1 MLESVI
7 HTDKITKLFGE
18 VEAVVDIDL
27 DVRPGEIFGYLGPN
41 GAGKSTT
48 IRMLL
53 DHIRPTRGS
62 GTVFG
67 LDIRRDSVEIRRNIG
82 YLPGEFTLYDHMTG
96 RSMLQY
102 FANLRGGVDWQYVD
116 ELTTR
121 LDVDLDRRYSQLSRG
136 NKQKVGLLQAM
147 MHKPK
152 LVIFDEPT
160 SGLDPLIQHEF
171 YEILDEVKA
180 EGRTVFFS
188 SHVLPEVQRVSDR
201 VGIIRKG
208 RLVAVEDVD
217 TLIDRA
223 ALHRFEI
230 EFASEASI
238 SDFEHLSGAS
248 DLVVDGRT
256 VTVSIA
262 GSPDALIKVAARH
275 EIVRLVTHEAS
286 LDDIFLTFYSE
297 DGEDDGAR

>member
-1 MLESVI
+1 MDSVI
-7 HTDKITKLFGE
+7 HTEKITKLFGD
-18 VEAVVDIDL
+18 VEAVVDVNL

-53 DHIRPTRGS
+53 DHIRPTRGT

-82 YLPGEFTLYDHMTG
+82 YLPGEFALYDHMTG
-96 RSMLQY
+96 WSMLQY

-116 ELTTR
+116 ELTAR

-136 NKQKVGLLQAM
+136 NKQKIGLLQAM

-152 LVIFDEPT
+152 LVILDEPT

-223 ALHRFEI
+223 AIHRFEI
-230 EFASEASI
+230 EFGTEVPRSE
-238 SDFEHLSGAS
+238 FEHLEGAS
-248 DLVVDGRT
+248 DLAVEGRT
-256 VTVSIA
+256 LTVSVS
-262 GSPDALIKVAARH
+262 GSPDALIKEAARH

-297 DGEDDGAR
+297 DGEGGVAG

>member
-1 MLESVI
+1 MDSVI
-7 HTDKITKLFGE
+7 HTEKITKLFGE
-18 VEAVVDIDL
+18 VEAVVDVDL

-41 GAGKSTT
+41 GSGKSTT

-53 DHIRPTRGS
+53 DHIRPTRGT
-62 GTVFG
+62 GTVLG

-82 YLPGEFTLYDHMTG
+82 YLPGEFALYDHMTG
-96 RSMLQY
+96 RSILQF
-102 FANLRGGVDWQYVD
+102 FANLRGGVDWQYAR
-116 ELTTR
+116 ELATR

-152 LVIFDEPT
+152 LIILDEPT

-180 EGRTVFFS
+180 EGRSVFFS

-230 EFASEASI
+230 EFASEVSR
-238 SDFEHLSGAS
+238 SEFERLEGAS
-248 DLVVDGRT
+248 DLSVYGRT

-262 GSPDALIKVAARH
+262 GNPDALIKVAARH
-275 EIVRLVTHEAS
+275 EIVRLVTHETS
-286 LDDIFLTFYSE
+286 LDDIFLTFYSD
-297 DGEDDGAR
+297 DGEGAGAA

>member
-1 MLESVI
+1 MDSVI
-7 HTDKITKLFGE
+7 HTEKITKLFGE
-18 VEAVVDIDL
+18 VEAVVDVDL

-96 RSMLQY
+96 RAMLQY
-102 FANLRGGVDWQYVD
+102 FANLRGGIDWRYVD
-116 ELTTR
+116 ELTNR

-136 NKQKVGLLQAM
+136 NKQKIGLLQAM

-152 LVIFDEPT
+152 LVILDEPT

-180 EGRTVFFS
+180 DGRTVFFS

-208 RLVAVEDVD
+208 ETGCRRGRGRPHRPCCPPPVRDRVRLRG
-217 TLIDRA
+217 LNIGLRA
-223 ALHRFEI
+223 PSGRFRHRR
-230 EFASEASI
+230 ST
-238 SDFEHLSGAS
+238 
-248 DLVVDGRT
+248 GRT
-256 VTVSIA
+256 VTLSIA
-262 GSPDALIKVAARH
+262 GSPDALIKAAAKH

-297 DGEDDGAR
+297 DGEGGDAP

>member
-1 MLESVI
+1 MDSVI
-7 HTDKITKLFGE
+7 HTEKITKLFGE
-18 VEAVVDIDL
+18 VEAVVDVDL

-53 DHIRPTRGS
+53 DHIRPTRGT

-96 RSMLQY
+96 RAMLQY
-102 FANLRGGVDWQYVD
+102 FANLRGGVEWQYVR

-152 LVIFDEPT
+152 LVILDEPT

-201 VGIIRKG
+201 VGIIRRG

-230 EFASEASI
+230 EFASKVSRSE
-238 SDFEHLSGAS
+238 FEHLEGAS
-248 DLVVDGRT
+248 DLALDGRT

-262 GSPDALIKVAARH
+262 GSPDALIKAAARH

-297 DGEDDGAR
+297 DGEGGDAG

>member
-1 MLESVI
+1 MDSVI
-7 HTDKITKLFGE
+7 HTEKITKLFGE
-18 VEAVVDIDL
+18 VEAVVDVDL

-53 DHIRPTRGS
+53 DHIRPTRGT

-67 LDIRRDSVEIRRNIG
+67 LDIRRDNVEIRRNIG

-96 RSMLQY
+96 RAMLQY
-102 FANLRGGVDWQYVD
+102 FANLRGGVEWQYVR

-121 LDVDLDRRYSQLSRG
+121 LDMDLDRRYSQLSRG

-152 LVIFDEPT
+152 LVILDEPT

-208 RLVAVEDVD
+208 RLVAVEDVG

-230 EFASEASI
+230 EFASEVSRAE
-238 SDFEHLSGAS
+238 FEHLEGAS
-248 DLVVDGRT
+248 DLSVDGRT

-262 GSPDALIKVAARH
+262 GSPDALIKAAARH

-297 DGEDDGAR
+297 DGENGDAR

>member
-1 MLESVI
+1 MDSVI
-7 HTDKITKLFGE
+7 HTEKITKLFGE
-18 VEAVVDIDL
+18 VEAVVDVDL

-53 DHIRPTRGS
+53 DHIRPTRGT

-96 RSMLQY
+96 RAMLQY
-102 FANLRGGVDWQYVD
+102 FANLRGGVEWQYVR

-152 LVIFDEPT
+152 LVILDEPT

-208 RLVAVEDVD
+208 RLVAVEDVG

-230 EFASEASI
+230 EFASEVSRAE
-238 SDFEHLSGAS
+238 FAHLEGAS
-248 DLVVDGRT
+248 DLSVDGRT

-262 GSPDALIKVAARH
+262 GSPDALIKAAARH

-297 DGEDDGAR
+297 DGENGDAR

>member
-1 MLESVI
+1 MDSVI
-7 HTDKITKLFGE
+7 HTEKITKLFGE
-18 VEAVVDIDL
+18 IEAVVDVDL

-53 DHIRPTRGS
+53 DHIRPTRGTGS
-62 GTVFG
+62 VLG
-67 LDIRRDSVEIRRNIG
+67 LDIRSDSMEIRRNVG
-82 YLPGEFTLYDHMTG
+82 YLPGEFALYDHMTG
-96 RSMLQY
+96 RSMLHY
-102 FANLRGGVDWQYVD
+102 FSNLRGGVDWGYVE
-116 ELTTR
+116 ELTDR
-121 LDVDLDRRYSQLSRG
+121 LDVELDRRFSQLSRG

-152 LVIFDEPT
+152 LIILDEPT
-160 SGLDPLIQHEF
+160 SALDPLIQHEF

-208 RLVAVEDVD
+208 RLAAVEDVD
-217 TLIDRA
+217 ALIDRA

-230 EFASEASI
+230 EFASEVSK
-238 SDFEHLSGAS
+238 SEFEHLEGAS
-248 DLVVDGRT
+248 DLAVEGRML
-256 VTVSIA
+256 TVSVA
-262 GSPDALIKVAARH
+262 GSPDELIKAAARYK
-275 EIVRLVTHEAS
+275 ILRLVTHEAS

-297 DGEDDGAR
+297 DGENGDAQ

>member
-1 MLESVI
+1 MDSVI
-7 HTDKITKLFGE
+7 HTEKITKLFGE
-18 VEAVVDIDL
+18 VEAVVDVDL

-53 DHIRPTRGS
+53 DHIRPTRGT
-62 GTVFG
+62 GMVFG

-96 RSMLQY
+96 RAMLHY
-102 FANLRGGVDWQYVD
+102 FANLRGGVDWKYVN

-147 MHKPK
+147 MHRPK

-201 VGIIRKG
+201 VGIIRNG

-223 ALHRFEI
+223 AIHRFEI
-230 EFASEASI
+230 EFATDVSI
-238 SDFEHLSGAS
+238 SDFRHLPGAS
-248 DLVVDGRT
+248 DLSVDGRIL
-256 VTVSIA
+256 TVSIA
-262 GSPDALIKVAARH
+262 GSPDALIKAAARN

-286 LDDIFLTFYSE
+286 LDDIFLTYYSE
-297 DGEDDGAR
+297 DGEGGDAR

>member
-1 MLESVI
+1 MDSVI
-7 HTDKITKLFGE
+7 HTEKITKLFGE
-18 VEAVVDIDL
+18 VEAVVDVDL

-53 DHIRPTRGS
+53 DHIRPTRGA

-116 ELTTR
+116 EITTR

-152 LVIFDEPT
+152 LVILDEPT

-230 EFASEASI
+230 EFASEVSK
-238 SDFEHLSGAS
+238 SEFEHLPGAS
-248 DLVVDGRT
+248 DLVVEGT
-256 VTVSIA
+256 TLTVSIA
-262 GSPDALIKVAARH
+262 GSPDALIKAAARH

-297 DGEDDGAR
+297 DGENDHAQ

>member
-1 MLESVI
+1 MDSVI
-7 HTDKITKLFGE
+7 HTEKITKHFGE
-18 VEAVVDIDL
+18 VEAVVDVDL
-27 DVRPGEIFGYLGPN
+27 EVRRGEIFGYLGPN

-53 DHIRPTRGS
+53 DHIRPTRGT

-82 YLPGEFTLYDHMTG
+82 YLPGEFALYDNMTG
-96 RSMLQY
+96 RAMLQY
-102 FANLRGGVDWQYVD
+102 FANLRGGVDRWYVED
-116 ELTTR
+116 LATR

-152 LVIFDEPT
+152 LVILDEPT

-201 VGIIRKG
+201 VGIIRNG
-208 RLVAVEDVD
+208 RLAAVEDVD

-230 EFASEASI
+230 EFASEVPRAE
-238 SDFEHLSGAS
+238 FEHIDGAS
-248 DLVVDGRT
+248 DLTVEGRT

-262 GSPDALIKVAARH
+262 GSPDALIKAAARH

-297 DGEDDGAR
+297 GREGGDAR

>member
-1 MLESVI
+1 MDSVI
-7 HTDKITKLFGE
+7 HTKDLSKSFGE
-18 VEAVVDIDL
+18 IHAVVDVDL

-53 DHIRPTRGS
+53 DHIRPTRGTA
-62 GTVFG
+62 TVFG
-67 LDIRRDSVEIRRNIG
+67 LDARRDSVEIRRNIG
-82 YLPGEFTLYDHMTG
+82 YLPGEFALYDHMTG
-96 RSMLQY
+96 RAMLNY
-102 FANLRGGVDWQYVD
+102 FANLRGGVDWHYV
-116 ELTTR
+116 ESLTTR
-121 LDVDLDRRYSQLSRG
+121 LDVDLDRKYSHLSRG
-136 NKQKVGLLQAM
+136 NKQKVGLLQAL
-147 MHKPK
+147 MHKPQ
-152 LVIFDEPT
+152 LVILDEPT

-180 EGRTVFFS
+180 EGHTVFFS

-208 RLVAVEDVD
+208 RLVAVEDVN

-230 EFASEASI
+230 EFASDVSE
-238 SDFEHLSGAS
+238 SDFQNIPGAS
-248 DLVVDGRT
+248 DLAFEGRT
-256 VTVSIA
+256 LTVSIT
-262 GSPDALIKVAARH
+262 GSPDGLIKAAAGH
-275 EIVRLVTHEAS
+275 EIVRLVTQEAS

-297 DGEDDGAR
+297 DEVDHNAR

>member
-1 MLESVI
+1 MDSVI
-7 HTDKITKLFGE
+7 HTKKITKLFGE
-18 VEAVVDIDL
+18 VEAVVDVDL

-53 DHIRPTRGS
+53 DHVRPTRGT

-82 YLPGEFTLYDHMTG
+82 YLPGEFTLYDNMTG
-96 RSMLQY
+96 RAMLHY

-180 EGRTVFFS
+180 DGRTVFFS

-201 VGIIRKG
+201 VGIIREG

-217 TLIDRA
+217 ALIDRA

-230 EFASEASI
+230 EFASEVSRAE
-238 SDFEHLSGAS
+238 FEHLSGAS

-256 VTVSIA
+256 LTVSIA
-262 GSPDALIKVAARH
+262 GSPDALIKAAARH
-275 EIVRLVTHEAS
+275 DIVRLVTHEAS

-297 DGEDDGAR
+297 DGEGGDAR

>member
-1 MLESVI
+1 MDSVI
-7 HTDKITKLFGE
+7 HTEKITKLFGE
-18 VEAVVDIDL
+18 VEAVVDVDL

-96 RSMLQY
+96 WAMLQY
-102 FANLRGGVDWQYVD
+102 FANLRGGVDWQHVD
-116 ELTTR
+116 ELTNR

-208 RLVAVEDVD
+208 RLVAVEDVGA
-217 TLIDRA
+217 LIDRA

-230 EFASEASI
+230 EFASEVSRAE
-238 SDFEHLSGAS
+238 FEHLSGAS
-248 DLVVDGRT
+248 DLVVNGRT

-262 GSPDALIKVAARH
+262 GSPDALIKAAARH

-297 DGEDDGAR
+297 GGEGGDAR

>member
-1 MLESVI
+1 MGSVI
-7 HTDKITKLFGE
+7 HTDKLSKSFGE
-18 VEAVVDIDL
+18 IKAVVEVDL

-53 DHIRPTRGS
+53 DHIRPTRG
-62 GTVFG
+62 TAMVIG
-67 LDIRRDSVEIRRNIG
+67 LDARRDSVEIKRHIG
-82 YLPGEFTLYDHMTG
+82 YLPGEFALYDHMTG
-96 RSMLQY
+96 RAMLQY
-102 FANLRGGVDWQYVD
+102 FANLRGGVNWQYVD
-116 ELTTR
+116 DLTTR
-121 LDVDLDRRYSQLSRG
+121 LDVELDRRFSHLSRG
-136 NKQKVGLLQAM
+136 NKQKVGLLQAL

-152 LVIFDEPT
+152 LVILDEPT

-208 RLVAVEDVD
+208 RLVAVEDVN
-217 TLIDRA
+217 TLIDCA
-223 ALHRFEI
+223 TLHRFEI
-230 EFASEASI
+230 EFTSDVSE
-238 SDFEHLSGAS
+238 SDFQNIPGAS
-248 DLVVDGRT
+248 DVQVKGRAL
-256 VTVSIA
+256 TVSIT
-262 GSPDALIKVAARH
+262 GSPDALIKAVARR
-275 EIVRLVTHEAS
+275 EVVKLVTREAS

-297 DGEDDGAR
+297 DEVHRDAP